1 MEICGLWI
9 IMDYGLLWI
18 MDLMLWRFIHNPS

>member
-18 MDLMLWRFIHNPS
+18 MDYGFDVMEIYS